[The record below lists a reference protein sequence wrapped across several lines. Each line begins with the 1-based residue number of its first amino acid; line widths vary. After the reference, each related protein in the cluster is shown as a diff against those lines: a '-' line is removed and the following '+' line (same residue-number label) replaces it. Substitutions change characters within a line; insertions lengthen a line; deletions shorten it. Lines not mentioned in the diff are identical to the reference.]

1 MKTQTKTTEG
11 VALITGAGEGIGRAT
26 AVKFAREGYRVVC
39 LGRSLENTDKTTET
53 IRESGGVAM
62 TLVADIT
69 QYPRLTEAR
78 QEIEEQY
85 GRLDVVFANA
95 GVNGVWA
102 PIDQLSPEDFDKTIQ
117 INLNGTYHTI
127 KAMHPLLKV
136 RGGSV
141 IITSS
146 VNGNR
151 IFSNS
156 GATAYSCTK
165 AAQVAMTKM
174 LALELAPQQIR
185 VNSICPGAISTN
197 IDDNTEKHDQ
207 EDAKYPVEFPEGKIP
222 LTCGRAGKPEDCA
235 EIVYFLGSP
244 ASRHI
249 TGSNIYVD
257 GAQSLLQG

>member
-1 MKTQTKTTEG
+1 MKTQTKTTEN
-11 VALITGAGEGIGRAT
+11 VVLITGAGEGIGRAS
-26 AVKFAREGYRVVC
+26 AIKFAREGYRVVC
-39 LGRSLENTDKTTET
+39 LGRHRENTGDVAESIKET
-53 IRESGGVAM
+53 GGEAM
-62 TLVADIT
+62 VIVADIT
-69 QYPRLTEAR
+69 KYGDMEKVGQQIKTS
-78 QEIEEQY
+78 Y

-102 PIDQLSPEDFDKTIQ
+102 PIHELTAEDFDKTIQ

-174 LALELAPQQIR
+174 LALELAPQKIR

-207 EDAKYPVEFPEGKIP
+207 EDAKYPVEFPEGQIP
-222 LTCGRAGKPEDCA
+222 LTHGRAGKPEDCA
-235 EIVYFLGSP
+235 EIVYFLASP
-244 ASRHI
+244 ASKHI